1 MAYVL
6 DERPGGTVRT
16 VLAVEADTHSLSNLG
31 GDERPGTALT
41 LSIMAT
47 HRDSGKT
54 QRIDQR
60 MRVDAS
66 GGQAW
71 EGWLALSREFDLL
84 PGVAQA
90 RVVVRDEFLGR
101 LGAVTVR
108 FEVPPVGGLRVSTPI
123 LTTRVSPAKAG
134 APSRPMLVAG
144 REFAPSGQLYCQ
156 FQVFG
161 AGAGAAPHIEATY
174 ALRRRTGEVVRQ
186 GSPSLIAPG
195 PDGRLVRLLGLPL
208 DGMAEGDYELLL
220 TIEDKATGEKRYRVE
235 SLRLTARA
243 G

>member
-60 MRVDAS
+60 MLVDAS
-66 GGQAW
+66 TGQAW
-71 EGWLALSREFDLL
+71 EGWLALSREFDLP

-108 FEVPPVGGLRVSTPI
+108 FEVPPASGLRVSTPI

-161 AGAGAAPHIEATY
+161 AATGAAPHVEATY
-174 ALRRRTGEVVRQ
+174 ALRRSTGEVVRQ

-208 DGMAEGDYELLL
+208 DGMAEGDYELVL
-220 TIEDKATGEKRYRVE
+220 TIEDKATGEKRSRVE
-235 SLRLTARA
+235 SLRLTARS